1 MASRTTTTLVLPVE
15 PRPAA
20 LIHEQTPPIPLHNL
34 ATEGFTLNDLPSRE
48 AHNVVEVQQTWKHPR
63 INTWRLAAVFFAFI
77 NFGMNDAC
85 YGALI
90 PFVGAPRSASRTPF
104 TMADML

>member
-1 MASRTTTTLVLPVE
+1 MSMASCTTTTLVLPVE

-20 LIHEQTPPIPLHNL
+20 LIHEQTPPLPLHIL
-34 ATEGFTLNDLPSRE
+34 STEGVTLNDLPGLGAQNTVE
-48 AHNVVEVQQTWKHPR
+48 AQQTWKHPR
-63 INTWRLAAVFFAFI
+63 INTWRLAAVFYAFI

-90 PFVGAPRSASRTPF
+90 PYVRAPRSS
-104 TMADML
+104 